1 MKEMSRGR
9 LYTVLAVMWLM
20 LFGLGVRLVFLQ
32 VVHYDHYLE
41 KSEKRRRRI
50 EYIPA
55 RRGRIIDSKNRVLA
69 VDQPRYEL
77 CVQLTD
83 LDPTLDLVNVLARS
97 LGQSRKELI
106 KKINLA
112 REQDHS
118 VGAYAL
124 ISGPVSRKRRDKV
137 ARLMTKQ
144 RRIFRHAH
152 QMSGL
157 TEDQPVLRW
166 IHGHGVAIAM
176 RVLLTRD
183 RILTRLSELILNQ
196 PGAGKAVLDGSSE
209 DQLKGAVKT
218 AVRDILAEK
227 DVHKRLERWSSG
239 IVLFPSLK
247 FSLVLILEERLF
259 ELPGI
264 FIRKKFERHYPYG
277 DSAAHLIGYVGAM
290 QAKSYEERALKGQ
303 ILNVPRWYF
312 NSLKRKYEESDIPFP
327 PEQLTL
333 GLLTEIGEGSRLHSD
348 TKGCTGIERDQD
360 NPLNG
365 RPGIRIIQRDY
376 KNHKIGVLADI
387 PEQHGQDLQITIDVD
402 LQKVG
407 EAALDEA
414 LKTKGTP
421 DAGGGLAVISI
432 HDGRLLALASAPRF
446 DLNEVN
452 RVYNTLLKD
461 PRKPLFNRS
470 TAAMPPGSTYKILSA
485 LAFFDTNYP
494 KRLPLGTRFPCNG
507 RLLKTARRFKCDGV
521 HGSTGLVRA
530 IQCSCNVFFW
540 RGVSKAGYE
549 NTLFWANELGFGKRI
564 SDGVPGESRGQIPD
578 KLMKVKRYR
587 LAQQSYARWKQKYES
602 LKSSKANPADIDKA
616 RRHFVRAED
625 WAKRCAQDRVFGIGN
640 QRNAVIGQGSVL
652 ATPIQIARLS
662 AYIANGGYIVQPRIR
677 MSSPIKRHY
686 RPINPQ
692 LLAIIKQ
699 GLRAVVLR
707 GTASRS
713 SIGLRKLDVAGKT
726 GSAERRKGEPNYAW
740 FMGYYPA
747 SKPEIAFAM
756 VVDKTAGHG
765 GDVTGPVARKVVEAY
780 ARLRS
785 QH

>member
-1 MKEMSRGR
+1 MSRGR
-9 LYTVLAVMWLM
+9 LFTVLAGMWLM

-32 VVHYDHYLE
+32 VVHHDHYIE

-50 EYIPA
+50 EYLPA

-83 LDPTLDLVNVLARS
+83 LDPTLDLVSRLARS

-106 KKINLA
+106 KKINLSRA
-112 REQDHS
+112 QERRQGS
-118 VGAYAL
+118 YAL
-124 ISGPVSRKRRDKV
+124 ISGPVSAKRRDKI
-137 ARLMTKQ
+137 ARLMSKQ

-166 IHGHGVAIAM
+166 IPGHGVAIAM

-183 RILTRLSELILNQ
+183 RILSRLSE
-196 PGAGKAVLDGSSE
+196 VLLSQEQASQEVREGSSE
-209 DQLKGAVKT
+209 ERLNGAVQE
-218 AVRDILAEK
+218 AVREILAEK

-239 IVLFPSLK
+239 IVLFPALK
-247 FSLVLILEERLF
+247 FSVVLSLEERLF

-264 FIRKKFERHYPYG
+264 FIRKKFERHYPFG
-277 DSAAHLIGYVGAM
+277 DCAAHLVGYVGAM
-290 QAKSYEERALKGQ
+290 QAHSYEKRALKGQ
-303 ILNVPRWYF
+303 VLNVPSWYF
-312 NSLKRKYEESDIPFP
+312 KSLKRKNEDTLIPFP

-333 GLLTEIGEGSRLHSD
+333 GLLDKIGEGSRLHSD
-348 TKGCTGIERDQD
+348 TIGRTALERKHD
-360 NPLNG
+360 NFLAG
-365 RPGIRIIQRDY
+365 LPGIRVIERDY
-376 KNHKIGVLADI
+376 KNHKLGVLSEI

-402 LQKVG
+402 LQKIG

-421 DAGGGLAVISI
+421 DAGGGLAVMSI

-452 RVYNTLLKD
+452 NVYNTLLKD

-485 LAFFDTNYP
+485 LAFFDARYA
-494 KRLPLGTRFPCNG
+494 KRLPLGTHFQCNG

-540 RGVSKAGYE
+540 RGVSAAGYE
-549 NTLFWANELGFGKRI
+549 NTLLWANALEFGKRI

-578 KLMKVKRYR
+578 KLMKEKRYR
-587 LAQQSYARWKQKYES
+587 LAQQSYANWRQKYES
-602 LKSSKANPADIDKA
+602 LKATKSNPEEIDRA
-616 RRHFVRAED
+616 RRYFVRAED
-625 WAKRCAQDRVFGIGN
+625 WAKRCAEDRVFSIGN
-640 QRNAVIGQGSVL
+640 ERNAVIGQGSVL

-662 AYIANGGYIVQPRIR
+662 AYIANGGYVVQPRIR
-677 MSSPIKRHY
+677 MSSPVKRHY

-692 LLAIIKQ
+692 LLSTIRQ

-765 GDVTGPVARKVVEAY
+765 GDVTGPVARKIVEAY
-780 ARLRS
+780 AQLRS
-785 QH
+785 QR

>member
-1 MKEMSRGR
+1 MNKGR
-9 LYTVLAVMWLM
+9 LLTVLGCMWLM

-32 VVHYDHYLE
+32 VVHHDHYIE

-50 EYIPA
+50 EYLPA
-55 RRGRIIDSKNRVLA
+55 RRGRIVDSKNRVLA

-77 CVQLTD
+77 CAQLTD
-83 LDPTLDLVNVLARS
+83 LDPTLDLVSRLARS

-106 KKINLA
+106 KRINMA
-112 REQDHS
+112 REQNHQQGS
-118 VGAYAL
+118 YAL
-124 ISGPVSRKRRDKV
+124 ISGPVNPKRRDKI
-137 ARLMTKQ
+137 ARLMSKQ

-157 TEDQPVLRW
+157 TDDQPVLRW
-166 IHGHGVAIAM
+166 IRGHGVAIAM

-183 RILTRLSELILNQ
+183 RILTRLSEIIQGQESAGREIL
-196 PGAGKAVLDGSSE
+196 AGSSE
-209 DQLKGAVKT
+209 AQLTDVIQKAVQS
-218 AVRDILAEK
+218 ILAEK

-239 IVLFPSLK
+239 IVLFPNLK
-247 FSLVLILEERLF
+247 FSLVLTIEERLF

-264 FIRKKFERHYPYG
+264 FIRKKFERHYPFG
-277 DSAAHLIGYVGAM
+277 ECAAHLVGYVGAM
-290 QAKSYEERALKGQ
+290 QAKSYEQRALQGK
-303 ILNVPRWYF
+303 ILNVPGWYYKA
-312 NSLKRKYEESDIPFP
+312 LQKRSDDSNVPFP

-333 GLLTEIGEGSRLHSD
+333 GLMSEIREGCRLHSD
-348 TKGCTGIERDQD
+348 SIGRTALERKHDHF
-360 NPLNG
+360 LAG
-365 RPGIRIIQRDY
+365 RPGVRVIERDY
-376 KNHKIGVLADI
+376 KNHKLGVLSEI
-387 PEQHGQDLQITIDVD
+387 PEQHGQDLQITIDVE
-402 LQKVG
+402 LQKIG
-407 EAALDEA
+407 EAALDDA
-414 LKTKGTP
+414 IQSRGTE
-421 DAGGGLAVISI
+421 DAGGGLAVMSI

-452 RVYNTLLKD
+452 NVYNSLLQN

-485 LAFFDTNYP
+485 LAFFDRKGEKP
-494 KRLPLGTRFPCNG
+494 LPLGTSFPCNG

-521 HGSTGLVRA
+521 HGNTGLVRA

-540 RGVSKAGYE
+540 RGVSVSGYD
-549 NTLFWANELGFGKRI
+549 NTLVWAKELGFGSRI

-578 KLMKVKRYR
+578 KFMKETRYR
-587 LAQQSYARWKQKYES
+587 LAQKSYRKWRQKYES
-602 LKSSKANPADIDKA
+602 LKANKANPDEIDLA
-616 RRHFVRAED
+616 RRYFIRAED

-640 QRNAVIGQGSVL
+640 ERNAVIGQGSVL

-677 MSSPIKRHY
+677 MSSPVRREY
-686 RPINPQ
+686 RPIDPH
-692 LLAIIKQ
+692 LLTTIRR

-713 SIGLRKLDVAGKT
+713 KIGLRSLDVAGKT

-747 SKPEIAFAM
+747 SRPEIAFAM
-756 VVDKTAGHG
+756 VVDKTPGHG
-765 GDVTGPVARKVVEAY
+765 GDVTGPVARKIVEAY
-780 ARLRS
+780 ERLRS